1 MNLNDL
7 ETKLNFLKKEIK
19 EDLSIKNISQ
29 NILSNNVDIET
40 EIEIETIYYSE
51 LPLHEKIYQQKN
63 KEYKELISNFS
74 QAYLELSDFYVGPE
88 LPRDHYLQSKKDVR
102 ELYLLFAFY
111 ALAEPYIDAY
121 YDKYC

>member
-29 NILSNNVDIET
+29 NILSNNIDIES
-40 EIEIETIYYSE
+40 EIETETIYYSE

>member
-7 ETKLNFLKKEIK
+7 ENKLNLLKKEIK

-88 LPRDHYLQSKKDVR
+88 LPREHYLQSKKDVR

>member
-7 ETKLNFLKKEIK
+7 ENKLNLLKKEIK

-29 NILSNNVDIET
+29 NILSNNIDIET

>member
-7 ETKLNFLKKEIK
+7 ENKLNLLKKEIK

-29 NILSNNVDIET
+29 NILSNNIDIET

-88 LPRDHYLQSKKDVR
+88 LPREHYLQSKKDVR

>member
-7 ETKLNFLKKEIK
+7 ENKLNLLKKEIK

-88 LPRDHYLQSKKDVR
+88 LPRDHYLQSKKDVI

>member
-88 LPRDHYLQSKKDVR
+88 LPREHYLQSKKDVR